1 VRTHGRQM
9 NMHEPE
15 RIAGLLDEASF
26 APVADGVQPGVVF
39 STRAVRKN
47 ADNKL
52 AGNLDHLKRV
62 KHRSPGMQIAV
73 GLRRMFSLAGRDAV
87 EILVFEVALGPLEN
101 ALNSLGRFQMSTTRQ
116 GRTAVRRV
124 GYRARLP
131 TVPGWSMLKS
141 EELSELFDVLGP
153 WRRAAC
159 WLLRDRPLTMS
170 TTGSSRCAAP
180 SMDLASVC
188 A

>member
-1 VRTHGRQM
+1 M
-9 NMHEPE
+9 NMHESE
-15 RIAGLLDEASF
+15 RIVGLLDEASF

-39 STRAVRKN
+39 SNRAVRKN

-131 TVPGWSMLKS
+131 TCSRLVDAQVGGAQRT
-141 EELSELFDVLGP
+141 V
-153 WRRAAC
+153 RRT
-159 WLLRDRPLTMS
+159 RS
-170 TTGSSRCAAP
+170 VAP
-180 SMDLASVC
+180 SRLLAASRPSVDHEHDR
-188 A
+188 